1 MKNWFLAL
9 RLKTL
14 TAAISPVILGSSLAY
29 REGAFNLFIFFMIL
43 LAALL
48 IQIGTNF
55 ANDLYDFL
63 NGVDNEN
70 RIGPIRLTQS
80 GLISPKKMKNAMWI
94 SFILAI
100 CVGFYLALIGGWP
113 IVIIGLASI
122 FSGIAYTAGP
132 YPLGYNGF
140 GDLFVF
146 IFFGLIAVPGTYYL
160 YTGEINSLSLHMGII
175 MGMLSTAILVINNL
189 RDIDT
194 DRISGKNTL
203 AVLLGEKVSKIQYT
217 LFLFIPFIY
226 SIYLWYN
233 HYVASF
239 LLVVFCLP
247 ISVKLV
253 IKVFT
258 LDGDELNSVLGS
270 TAKFLFIFTILFSL
284 GLVL

>member
-63 NGVDNEN
+63 NGADNEN